1 MKNLLFLSFLLV
13 ACNTSKNSTS
23 NNSISGNGN
32 STEQIFMAGPGG
44 LPGKCYAK
52 MILDN
57 ETRFTEI
64 ICRPQ
69 ITKKLI
75 KQIQSD
81 LVRLKYQIDSD
92 EIEKGNLGSTTKNA
106 IKSFQQ
112 KQNMAYGNLDWA
124 TVNRLNIAS

>member
-1 MKNLLFLSFLLV
+1 MKNLLLLILTT
-13 ACNTSKNSTS
+13 CLIGCSTS
-23 NNSISGNGN
+23 NNSISKNAN
-32 STEQIFMAGPGG
+32 SIEQVFMTGSQG

-52 MILDN
+52 MILGD

-69 ITKKLI
+69 LSKKLI

-81 LVRLKYQIDSD
+81 LVRLKYPIDSD
-92 EIEKGNLGSTTKNA
+92 ELESGKLGSTTKAA

-112 KQNMAYGNLDWA
+112 KQKMAYGNLDWA
-124 TVNRLNIAS
+124 TVNRLKIAS